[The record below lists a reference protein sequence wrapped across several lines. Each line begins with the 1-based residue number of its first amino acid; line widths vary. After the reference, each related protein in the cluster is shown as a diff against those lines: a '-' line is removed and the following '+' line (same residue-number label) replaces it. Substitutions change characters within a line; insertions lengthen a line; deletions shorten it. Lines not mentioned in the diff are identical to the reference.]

1 MKVIPKFQRGGGF
14 ESFFTTYVPAQIQS
28 SNQTSRGGGS
38 SGETKTKKEKG
49 ELTEKDFFDMLKDID
64 GLPNEMSSIVGS
76 LINLFRF
83 NSLTGVDPGDLTTLY
98 LSNLYEVKVASDNK
112 KTYDKAIEQASKNG
126 AMTEPAISID
136 GKLVV
141 QDNGNGKIT
150 TVSLSNYF
158 ENKDQYAPLTVSNL
172 ANLRAYSPE
181 LAYNTEVFNIINNS
195 VGFESFQALM
205 KQAAQTLGSTEYTRN
220 GMFSAE
226 GSASKGLA
234 LLYTLREDDRVQ
246 AMGSVTAEGLYKY
259 KIIDKNQLG
268 QINALTDYM
277 LATLPDNAKTWAAFK
292 LKTPNKDEAAKE
304 LIVSYLTAGVSS
316 SHTFDIDY
324 QGSMDKITGTKTDSS
339 ETNPKEGF
347 WVQVQTGKG
356 GDDTIYSLLNNTS
369 LMQVSGKYYGTTPGL
384 EVSKSFN
391 AYLADSGVRNVIKN
405 MNNIT
410 FGNIQLSSNSY
421 NDVIIDANGGAMTAT
436 LPITPE
442 GKVDF
447 SVLDTYTEI
456 QNKLKEQG
464 LTPNTREYTE
474 QLVKELTDNGLNY
487 LVDAQRGI
495 IDINKF
501 GHFLIL
507 KGVTS
512 SKAVAVQN
520 NKKVNLDDVT
530 SDYIVDASDD
540 DQLYNVIRQTLSTK
554 DSEYKLDENN
564 WYDWNGWDKLYS
576 GNIFIPLNMN
586 TINGMNA
593 DDNDIKSSTA
603 LEYEQNMQRI
613 QKLNNQKSTGSNL
626 L

>member
-1 MKVIPKFQRGGGF
+1 MPKLQKGGGF
-14 ESFFTTYVPAQIQS
+14 ESFMTTYMPIQIQS
-28 SNQTSRGGGS
+28 PSQTSQSRGS

-83 NSLTGVDPGDLTTLY
+83 NSLTGVDPGDLATIY
-98 LSNLYEVKVASDNK
+98 LSNLYRVKVASDNK
-112 KTYDKAIEQASKNG
+112 KTYNKAIEQASKNG
-126 AMTEPAISID
+126 AMAEPAISMR
-136 GKLVV
+136 GNLFV
-141 QDNGNGKIT
+141 QDQNGAIQEI
-150 TVSLSNYF
+150 SLDSYF
-158 ENKDQYAPLTVSNL
+158 ENEEQYKDRLLTVSNI
-172 ANLRAYSPE
+172 ANMRAYSPG
-181 LAYNTEVFNIINNS
+181 LAFKPEMFNIINNG
-195 VGFESFQALM
+195 VGFESFQTLI
-205 KQAAQTLGSTEYTRN
+205 KQATQPLGTAEYTRN

-226 GSASKGLA
+226 GQASKGLE
-234 LLYTLREDDRVQ
+234 LLQTLRDDDRVQ

-259 KIIDKNQLG
+259 KIIDKNQLN
-268 QINALTDYM
+268 QINALTDYI
-277 LATLPDNAKTWAAFK
+277 LATLPNNAKTWAAFK
-292 LKTPNKDEAAKE
+292 LGTSDKDKATKE
-304 LIVSYLTAGVSS
+304 LIVRYLTSGASVS
-316 SHTFDIDY
+316 HAFDIDY
-324 QGSMDKITGTKTDSS
+324 QGSMQKVTGTKTDSS

-347 WVQVQTGKG
+347 WVQVQKGRG
-356 GDDTIYSLLNNTS
+356 GDDTIYNLLNNTS

-405 MNNIT
+405 MSNIT

-421 NDVIIDANGGAMTAT
+421 NDVVIDANGGAMTAT

-487 LVDAQRGI
+487 LVDAQRGN

-507 KGVTS
+507 KGITS
-512 SKAVAVQN
+512 SKAVAIQN
-520 NKKVNLDDVT
+520 NKKVNIDNVT

-593 DDNDIKSSTA
+593 DENDIKSSTA
-603 LEYEQNMQRI
+603 LQYEQNMQQI
-613 QKLNNQKSTGSNL
+613 YKANNQRPTGSNQL
-626 L
+626 

>member
-234 LLYTLREDDRVQ
+234 LLQTLREDDRVQ

>member
-1 MKVIPKFQRGGGF
+1 MPKLQKGGGF
-14 ESFFTTYVPAQIQS
+14 ESFMTTYMPIQIQS
-28 SNQTSRGGGS
+28 PSQTSQSRGS

-83 NSLTGVDPGDLTTLY
+83 NSLTGVDPGDLATIY
-98 LSNLYEVKVASDNK
+98 LSNLYKVKVASDNK
-112 KTYDKAIEQASKNG
+112 KTYNKAIEQASKNG
-126 AMTEPAISID
+126 AMAEPAISMR
-136 GKLVV
+136 GNLFV
-141 QDNGNGKIT
+141 QDQNGAIQEI
-150 TVSLSNYF
+150 SLDSYF
-158 ENKDQYAPLTVSNL
+158 KNEEQYKDRLLTVSNI
-172 ANLRAYSPE
+172 ANMRAYSPGSAFKPE
-181 LAYNTEVFNIINNS
+181 MFNIINNG
-195 VGFESFQALM
+195 VGFESFQTLI
-205 KQAAQTLGSTEYTRN
+205 KQATQPLGTAEYTRN

-226 GSASKGLA
+226 GQASKGLE
-234 LLYTLREDDRVQ
+234 LLQTLRDDDRVQ

-259 KIIDKNQLG
+259 KIIDKNQLN
-268 QINALTDYM
+268 QINALTDYI
-277 LATLPDNAKTWAAFK
+277 LATLPNNAKTWAAFK
-292 LKTPNKDEAAKE
+292 LGTSDKDKATKE
-304 LIVSYLTAGVSS
+304 LIVRYLTSGASVS
-316 SHTFDIDY
+316 HAFDIDY
-324 QGSMDKITGTKTDSS
+324 QGSMDKVTGTKTDSS
-339 ETNPKEGF
+339 EINPKEGF

-356 GDDTIYSLLNNTS
+356 GDDTIYNLLNNTS

-405 MNNIT
+405 MSNIT

-421 NDVIIDANGGAMTAT
+421 NDVVIDANGGAMTAT

-487 LVDAQRGI
+487 LVDAQRGN

-507 KGVTS
+507 KGITS
-512 SKAVAVQN
+512 SKAVAIQN
-520 NKKVNLDDVT
+520 NKKVNIDNVT

-593 DDNDIKSSTA
+593 DENDIKSSTA
-603 LEYEQNMQRI
+603 LQYEQNMQQI
-613 QKLNNQKSTGSNL
+613 YKANNQRPTGSNQL
-626 L
+626 

>member
-1 MKVIPKFQRGGGF
+1 MPKLQKGGGF
-14 ESFFTTYVPAQIQS
+14 ESFMTTYMPIQIQS
-28 SNQTSRGGGS
+28 PSQTSQSRGS

-49 ELTEKDFFDMLKDID
+49 ELTEKDLFDMLKDID

-83 NSLTGVDPGDLTTLY
+83 NSLTGVDPGDLTIIY
-98 LSNLYEVKVASDNK
+98 LSNLYKVKVASDNK
-112 KTYDKAIEQASKNG
+112 KTYNKAIEQASKNG
-126 AMTEPAISID
+126 AMAEPAISMR
-136 GKLVV
+136 GNLFV
-141 QDNGNGKIT
+141 QDQNGAIQEI
-150 TVSLSNYF
+150 SLDSYF
-158 ENKDQYAPLTVSNL
+158 KNEEQYKDRLLTVSNI
-172 ANLRAYSPE
+172 ANMRAYSPG
-181 LAYNTEVFNIINNS
+181 LAFKPEMFNIINNG
-195 VGFESFQALM
+195 VGFESFQTLI
-205 KQAAQTLGSTEYTRN
+205 KQATQPLGTAEYTRN

-226 GSASKGLA
+226 GQASKGLE
-234 LLYTLREDDRVQ
+234 LLQTLRDDDRVQ

-259 KIIDKNQLG
+259 KIIDKNQLN
-268 QINALTDYM
+268 QINALTDYI
-277 LATLPDNAKTWAAFK
+277 LATLPNNAKTWAAFK
-292 LKTPNKDEAAKE
+292 LGTSDKDKATKE
-304 LIVSYLTAGVSS
+304 LIVRYLTSGASVS
-316 SHTFDIDY
+316 HAFDIDY
-324 QGSMDKITGTKTDSS
+324 QGSMDKVTGTKTDSS

-347 WVQVQTGKG
+347 WVQVQKGRG
-356 GDDTIYSLLNNTS
+356 GDDTIYNLLNNTS

-405 MNNIT
+405 MSNIT

-421 NDVIIDANGGAMTAT
+421 NDVVIDANGGAMTAT

-487 LVDAQRGI
+487 LVDAQRGN

-507 KGVTS
+507 KGITS
-512 SKAVAVQN
+512 SKAVAIQN
-520 NKKVNLDDVT
+520 NKKVNIDNVT

-593 DDNDIKSSTA
+593 DENDIKSSTA
-603 LEYEQNMQRI
+603 LQYEQNMQQI
-613 QKLNNQKSTGSNL
+613 YKANNQRPTGSNQL
-626 L
+626 

>member
-1 MKVIPKFQRGGGF
+1 MPKLQKGGGF
-14 ESFFTTYVPAQIQS
+14 ESFMTTYMPIQIQS
-28 SNQTSRGGGS
+28 PSQTSQSRGS

-83 NSLTGVDPGDLTTLY
+83 NSLTGVDPGDLATIY
-98 LSNLYEVKVASDNK
+98 LSNLYKVKVASDNK
-112 KTYDKAIEQASKNG
+112 KTYNKAIEQASKNG
-126 AMTEPAISID
+126 AMAEPAISMR
-136 GKLVV
+136 GNLFV
-141 QDNGNGKIT
+141 QDQNGAIQEI
-150 TVSLSNYF
+150 SLDSYF
-158 ENKDQYAPLTVSNL
+158 KNEEQYKDRLLTVSNI
-172 ANLRAYSPE
+172 ANMRAYSPG
-181 LAYNTEVFNIINNS
+181 LAFKPEMFNIINNG
-195 VGFESFQALM
+195 VGFESFQTLI
-205 KQAAQTLGSTEYTRN
+205 KQATQTLGTAEYTRN

-226 GSASKGLA
+226 GQASKGLELLQA
-234 LLYTLREDDRVQ
+234 LRDDDRVQ

-259 KIIDKNQLG
+259 KIIDKNQLN
-268 QINALTDYM
+268 QINASTDYI
-277 LATLPDNAKTWAAFK
+277 LATLPNNAKTWAAFK
-292 LKTPNKDEAAKE
+292 LGTSDKDKATKE
-304 LIVSYLTAGVSS
+304 LIVRYLTSGASVS
-316 SHTFDIDY
+316 HAFDIDY
-324 QGSMDKITGTKTDSS
+324 QGSMDKVTGTKTDSS

-347 WVQVQTGKG
+347 WVQVQKGRG
-356 GDDTIYSLLNNTS
+356 GDDTIYNLLNNTS

-421 NDVIIDANGGAMTAT
+421 NDVVIDANGGAMTAT

-474 QLVKELTDNGLNY
+474 QLIKELTDNGLNY
-487 LVDAQRGI
+487 LVDAQRGN

-507 KGVTS
+507 KGITS

-593 DDNDIKSSTA
+593 DENDIKSSTA
-603 LEYEQNMQRI
+603 LQYEQNMQQI
-613 QKLNNQKSTGSNL
+613 YKANNQRPTGSNQL
-626 L
+626 

>member
-1 MKVIPKFQRGGGF
+1 MPKLQKGGGF
-14 ESFFTTYVPAQIQS
+14 ESFMTTYMPIQIQS
-28 SNQTSRGGGS
+28 PSQTSQSRGS

-83 NSLTGVDPGDLTTLY
+83 NSLTGVDPGDLATIY
-98 LSNLYEVKVASDNK
+98 LSNLYKVKVASDNK
-112 KTYDKAIEQASKNG
+112 KTYNKAIEQASKNG
-126 AMTEPAISID
+126 AMAEPAISMR
-136 GKLVV
+136 GNLFV
-141 QDNGNGKIT
+141 QDQNGAIQEI
-150 TVSLSNYF
+150 SLDSYF
-158 ENKDQYAPLTVSNL
+158 KNEEQYKDRLLTVSNI
-172 ANLRAYSPE
+172 ANMRAYSPG
-181 LAYNTEVFNIINNS
+181 LAFKPEMFNIINNG
-195 VGFESFQALM
+195 VGFESFQTLI
-205 KQAAQTLGSTEYTRN
+205 KQATQPLGTAEYTRN

-226 GSASKGLA
+226 GQASKGLE
-234 LLYTLREDDRVQ
+234 LLQTLRDDDRVQ

-259 KIIDKNQLG
+259 KIIDKNQLN
-268 QINALTDYM
+268 QINALTDYI
-277 LATLPDNAKTWAAFK
+277 LATLPNNAKTWAAFK
-292 LKTPNKDEAAKE
+292 LGTSDKDKATKE
-304 LIVSYLTAGVSS
+304 LIVRYLTSGASVS
-316 SHTFDIDY
+316 HAFDIDY
-324 QGSMDKITGTKTDSS
+324 QGSMQKVTGTKTDSS
-339 ETNPKEGF
+339 EINPKEGF
-347 WVQVQTGKG
+347 WVQVQKGRG
-356 GDDTIYSLLNNTS
+356 GDDTIYNLLNNTS

-405 MNNIT
+405 MSNIT

-421 NDVIIDANGGAMTAT
+421 NDVVIDANGGAMTAT

-487 LVDAQRGI
+487 LVDAQRGN

-507 KGVTS
+507 KGITS
-512 SKAVAVQN
+512 SKAVAIQN
-520 NKKVNLDDVT
+520 NKKVNIDNVT

-593 DDNDIKSSTA
+593 DENDIKSSTA
-603 LEYEQNMQRI
+603 LQYEQNMQQI
-613 QKLNNQKSTGSNL
+613 YKANNQRPTGSNQL
-626 L
+626 

>member
-1 MKVIPKFQRGGGF
+1 MKITPKFQRGGQF
-14 ESFFTTYVPAQIQS
+14 SSYFTVYTPLEVPQPSQKTVARSTTS
-28 SNQTSRGGGS
+28 SDDG
-38 SGETKTKKEKG
+38 K
-49 ELTEKDFFDMLKDID
+49 LTEKDLFDMIKDID
-64 GLPNEMSSIVGS
+64 GLPNDMQSIVG
-76 LINLFRF
+76 NLLTTFQW
-83 NSLTGVDPGDLTTLY
+83 NNLTGTNTSSLATTY
-98 LSNLYEVKVASDNK
+98 LQNIYQIKLAKQNK
-112 KTYDKAIEQASKNG
+112 EYYDEALKNAYTNG
-126 AMTEPAISID
+126 SLSEPAITAS
-136 GKLVV
+136 GELVV
-141 QDNGNGKIT
+141 QKSDGSISSVPIETYMNNTDK
-150 TVSLSNYF
+150 LH
-158 ENKDQYAPLTVSNL
+158 PLTVSNL
-172 ANLRAYSPE
+172 ADMRKFDPQLVGNS
-181 LAYNTEVFNIINNS
+181 TIFGIINTS
-195 VGFESFQALM
+195 IGFQNFQNLIKDAV
-205 KQAAQTLGSTEYTRN
+205 KTLGTTEYSRE
-220 GMFSAE
+220 GMFSNE
-226 GSASKGLA
+226 GQASKGLD
-234 LLYTLREDDRVQ
+234 LLKTLREDDRVQ

-259 KIIDKNQLG
+259 KIIDKNQKA
-268 QINALTDYM
+268 QIDALSDYI
-277 LATLPDNAKTWAAFK
+277 LALLPNNVKTWAAFK
-292 LKTPNKDEAAKE
+292 LNTPNKNKATKN
-304 LIVSYLTAGVSS
+304 LIVSYLASGSS
-316 SHTFDIDY
+316 ASHQFGIDY
-324 QGSMDKITGTKTDSS
+324 EGSIQKVTETKTDSS

-356 GDDTIYSLLNNTS
+356 GDETIYNLLNNTS

-410 FGNIQLSSNSY
+410 FGNIQLSSDSY
-421 NDVIIDANGGAMTAT
+421 NDLVIDANGGAMTAT

-474 QLVKELTDNGLNY
+474 QLVKELTDNGLDY
-487 LVDAQRGI
+487 LVDAQRGN
-495 IDINKF
+495 IDVNKF

>member
-1 MKVIPKFQRGGGF
+1 MPKLQKGGGF
-14 ESFFTTYVPAQIQS
+14 ESFMTTYMPIQIQS
-28 SNQTSRGGGS
+28 PSQTSQSRGS

-83 NSLTGVDPGDLTTLY
+83 NSLTGVDPGDLATIY
-98 LSNLYEVKVASDNK
+98 LSNLYKVKVASDNK
-112 KTYDKAIEQASKNG
+112 KTYNKAIEQASKNG
-126 AMTEPAISID
+126 AMAEPAISMR
-136 GKLVV
+136 GNLFV
-141 QDNGNGKIT
+141 QDQNGAIQEI
-150 TVSLSNYF
+150 SLDSYF
-158 ENKDQYAPLTVSNL
+158 KNEEQYKDRLLTVSNI
-172 ANLRAYSPE
+172 ANMRAYSPG
-181 LAYNTEVFNIINNS
+181 LAFKPEMFNIINNG
-195 VGFESFQALM
+195 VGFESFQTLI
-205 KQAAQTLGSTEYTRN
+205 KQATQPLGTAEYTRN

-226 GSASKGLA
+226 GQASKGLE
-234 LLYTLREDDRVQ
+234 LLQTLRDDDRVQ

-259 KIIDKNQLG
+259 KIIDKNQLN
-268 QINALTDYM
+268 QINALTDYI
-277 LATLPDNAKTWAAFK
+277 LATLPNNAKTWAAFK
-292 LKTPNKDEAAKE
+292 LGTSDKDKATKE
-304 LIVSYLTAGVSS
+304 LIVRYLTSGASVS
-316 SHTFDIDY
+316 HAFDIDY
-324 QGSMDKITGTKTDSS
+324 QGSMQKVTGTKTDSS

-347 WVQVQTGKG
+347 WVQVQKGRG
-356 GDDTIYSLLNNTS
+356 GDDTIYNLLNNTS

-405 MNNIT
+405 MSNIT

-421 NDVIIDANGGAMTAT
+421 NDVVIDANGGAMTAT

-487 LVDAQRGI
+487 LVDAQRGN

-507 KGVTS
+507 KGITS
-512 SKAVAVQN
+512 SKAVAIQN
-520 NKKVNLDDVT
+520 NKKVNIDNVT

-593 DDNDIKSSTA
+593 DENDIKSSTA
-603 LEYEQNMQRI
+603 LQYEQNMQQI
-613 QKLNNQKSTGSNL
+613 YKANNQRPTGSNQL
-626 L
+626 

>member
-1 MKVIPKFQRGGGF
+1 MKITPKFQRGGQF
-14 ESFFTTYVPAQIQS
+14 SSYFTVYTPLEVPQPSQKTVARSTTS
-28 SNQTSRGGGS
+28 SDDG
-38 SGETKTKKEKG
+38 K
-49 ELTEKDFFDMLKDID
+49 LTEKDLFDMIKDID
-64 GLPNEMSSIVGS
+64 GLPNDMQSIVG
-76 LINLFRF
+76 NLLTTFQW
-83 NSLTGVDPGDLTTLY
+83 NNLTGTNTSSLATTY
-98 LSNLYEVKVASDNK
+98 LQNIYQIKLAKQNK
-112 KTYDKAIEQASKNG
+112 EYYDEALKNAYANG
-126 AMTEPAISID
+126 SLSEPAITAS
-136 GKLVV
+136 GELVV
-141 QDNGNGKIT
+141 QKSDGSISSVPIETYMNNTDK
-150 TVSLSNYF
+150 LH
-158 ENKDQYAPLTVSNL
+158 PLTVSNL
-172 ANLRAYSPE
+172 ADMRKFDPQLVGNS
-181 LAYNTEVFNIINNS
+181 TIFGIINTS
-195 VGFESFQALM
+195 IGFQNFQNLIKDAV
-205 KQAAQTLGSTEYTRN
+205 KTLGTTEYSRE
-220 GMFSAE
+220 GMVSNE
-226 GSASKGLA
+226 GQASKGLD
-234 LLYTLREDDRVQ
+234 LLKTLIDDDRVQ

-259 KIIDKNQLG
+259 KIIDKNQLN
-268 QINALTDYM
+268 QINALTDYI
-277 LATLPDNAKTWAAFK
+277 LDTLPNNAKTWAAFK
-292 LKTPNKDEAAKE
+292 LGKSDKDKATKE
-304 LIVSYLTAGVSS
+304 LIVKYLTSGASI
-316 SHTFDIDY
+316 SHAFDIDY
-324 QGSMDKITGTKTDSS
+324 QGSIQKVTGTKTDSS

-356 GDDTIYSLLNNTS
+356 GDETIYNLLNNTS

-410 FGNIQLSSNSY
+410 FGNIQLSSDSY
-421 NDVIIDANGGAMTAT
+421 NDLVIDANGGAMTAT

-474 QLVKELTDNGLNY
+474 QLVKELTDNGLDY
-487 LVDAQRGI
+487 LVDVQRGN
-495 IDINKF
+495 IDVNKF

-540 DQLYNVIRQTLSTK
+540 DQLYNVIRQILSTK